1 MGELIFRIFSCLL
14 ILSIY
19 FIVHDSVFSNPI
31 RLNGVIVDKQYEA
44 EHNNVSTGTAVTS
57 DGKVG
62 VVTTHNHESEKY
74 ILIVRNQQNEIVSVD
89 CEPKLYYSKK
99 IGQTVI
105 YDDYQ
110 GYFSGFSYGEE
121 AVK

>member
-1 MGELIFRIFSCLL
+1 MGDLIFKSLGGLF
-14 ILSIY
+14 ILSLYLMI
-19 FIVHDSVFSNPI
+19 HDGMFCNTI
-31 RLNGVIVDKQYEA
+31 RLNGVVVDKQYEP
-44 EHNNVSTGTAVTS
+44 EHDNVSTGTAVSS

-110 GYFSGFSYGEE
+110 GCFSGLSYGEE